1 MEVVVASNYDLK
13 DEEIKNLL
21 SEIKSKKFY
30 KKKSFDEFKLIKS
43 IKDEKKFDLSKIDKK
58 ERKAIACFVGSA
70 IGDAA
75 GVHTEFSYLDYDSY
89 KFHNFDELKKHF
101 GEKRCEIGEFSDDTS
116 MALCVADS
124 IFLNKEFD
132 PVDLRKRFLL
142 WWHYGYNNC
151 RNGKSSF
158 GLGANI
164 NQSFYEFI
172 NSDFKSKYFNNPFE
186 ETNGNGSLMRN
197 APIPIMFAKSKDSE
211 EMQKNIIKCMEY
223 AKNQSRTT
231 HNGREAYE
239 CCMVLSNL
247 IIRNINNQDEI
258 SRQVLTQELTQEQI
272 RKQIQKLT
280 QDLIDIHLV
289 EISSEENFKNKYC
302 YSVNKLIKSEIE
314 DQEIVKKYLDEN
326 KYIKKFSKDNSDRD
340 WNWKNKDFKYSPT
353 RANMMPDY
361 IGSYCMD
368 ALSMALH
375 IIYYSTSSK
384 EAIFKA
390 VNMNG
395 DADTVAC
402 IVGQIAGSIWG
413 LDDDLI
419 DLYKIV
425 SKFDQSKCAIMA
437 HLLYNK
443 NN

>member
-1 MEVVVASNYDLK
+1 
-13 DEEIKNLL
+13 
-21 SEIKSKKFY
+21 
-30 KKKSFDEFKLIKS
+30 
-43 IKDEKKFDLSKIDKK
+43 
-58 ERKAIACFVGSA
+58 
-70 IGDAA
+70 
-75 GVHTEFSYLDYDSY
+75 
-89 KFHNFDELKKHF
+89 
-101 GEKRCEIGEFSDDTS
+101 
-116 MALCVADS
+116 MAPCVADS

-164 NQSFYEFI
+164 NQSFSEFI

-223 AKNQSRTT
+223 AKNQSKTT

-258 SRQVLTQELTQEQI
+258 SS
-272 RKQIQKLT
+272 QKL
-280 QDLIDIHLV
+280 IGNHLDK
-289 EISSEENFKNKYC
+289 ILSDKNFEYC
-302 YSVNKLIKSEIE
+302 YSVNQLIKSEIE

-340 WNWKNKDFKYSPT
+340 WNWKKKDFKYSPT
-353 RANMMPDY
+353 RANMMPGY

-375 IIYYSTSSK
+375 IVYYSTSSK

-443 NN
+443 

>member
-1 MEVVVASNYDLK
+1 MNQ
-13 DEEIKNLL
+13 
-21 SEIKSKKFY
+21 SEIEKIKISCLIENKEIITLLEQIIYQKYDKKI
-30 KKKSFDEFKLIKS
+30 SFDEFELIKS
-43 IKDEKKFDLSKIDKK
+43 IKEFDLSKIDDKK
-58 ERKAIACFVGSA
+58 EKKAIACFVGSA

-75 GVHTEFSYLDYDSY
+75 GVHTEFSDLAYDNK
-89 KFHNFDELKKHF
+89 KFHNFDDLKKHF
-101 GEKRCEIGEFSDDTS
+101 REKRCEIGEFSDDTS

-124 IFLNKEFD
+124 IYFKKEFD

-142 WWHYGYNNC
+142 WWYYGYNNC
-151 RNGKSSF
+151 RNCKSSF

-172 NSDFKSKYFNNPFE
+172 NSDFKSEYFNNPYE

-223 AKNQSRTT
+223 AKNQSKTT

-258 SRQVLTQELTQEQI
+258 SSQY
-272 RKQIQKLT
+272 
-280 QDLIDIHLV
+280 LIDKHLN
-289 EISSEENFKNKYC
+289 EISSDKYHKYC
-302 YSVNKLIKSEIE
+302 YSVNQLIKSEIE

-340 WNWKNKDFKYSPT
+340 WNWKKKDFKYSPT

-375 IIYYSTSSK
+375 IVYYSISSK